1 MRQAAAILLLLLFL
15 FNTIGYRG
23 WFLIAMQK
31 ADQQLEMALDHQQY
45 QEQELFTLQLPLHLP
60 YQNSN
65 SFERVDGEITIHGET
80 YKYVQRQIKNDT
92 LILQCVRHSQ
102 KIKLQQLSN
111 AYFEKIND
119 IAGNQVSKKVPGK
132 TNLLE
137 KFSNADFIN
146 DFPCTQCIVTI
157 ASPRDYTINA
167 VANNSSDYLQQQIKP
182 PQAAKI

>member
-1 MRQAAAILLLLLFL
+1 MRQTAAILLLLLFL

-23 WFLIAMQK
+23 WFTIAIKK
-31 ADQQLEMALDHQQY
+31 ADRQLEMALDHQQY

-111 AYFEKIND
+111 DYFEKINAL
-119 IAGNQVSKKVPGK
+119 AGSDASKKMPGK

-137 KFSNADFIN
+137 KFSSADFIN
-146 DFPCTQCIVTI
+146 DFPCFESIVPV
-157 ASPRDYTINA
+157 ASPIDYTINTIGD
-167 VANNSSDYLQQQIKP
+167 NSSDYLQQQIKP
-182 PQAAKI
+182 PQVAKI